1 MRKIGYGISLF
12 LLSIAAFLYPFLTHG
27 IQRAGV
33 VTLSLLPSAL
43 FYWLW
48 PLLFGGLLAAAFLL
62 REGSVGS
69 VVLTGVFALV
79 NLSASLT
86 LVYGCRVFYPVY
98 SPLLAGVFAVSALVS
113 GLSLRRKTR
122 QREK

>member
-27 IQRAGV
+27 IQRAGL

-48 PLLFGGLLAAAFLL
+48 PLLFGGLLAVAFLL

-86 LVYGCRVFYPVY
+86 LVYGFRVFYPVY
-98 SPLLAGVFAVSALVS
+98 SPLLAGVFAVGALIS
-113 GLSLRRKTR
+113 GFSLRRKS
-122 QREK
+122 QQNGK